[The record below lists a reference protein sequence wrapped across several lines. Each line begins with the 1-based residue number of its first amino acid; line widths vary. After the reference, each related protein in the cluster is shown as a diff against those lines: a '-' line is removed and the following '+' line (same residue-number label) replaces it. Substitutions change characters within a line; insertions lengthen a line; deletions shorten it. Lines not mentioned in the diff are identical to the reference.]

1 MNNGFIKLH
10 RKILDNPIIMKDSEH
25 LALWTYLLLEA
36 THKNLDRL
44 FKGERITLKA
54 GQLITGRTVISK
66 VLNINSSKV
75 QRILDDFERE
85 KQIEQQT
92 SNKNR
97 LISIL
102 KWDEYQSSEQ
112 QVNSTFS
119 QNYFTG
125 FEKHPKNEQQ
135 LNNWEQDISMGIED
149 CTNKSEQQLNNKRT
163 TTEQQANTLQEYKE
177 CKNIKKEKKNNIYTL
192 VQEFENLWS
201 IYPKKQGK
209 TDAEKKYQKYRKEGT
224 TYEEV
229 LQGLENYNSYIKRKG
244 IEQRYIKNG
253 STWFNQKCWNDDYT
267 DTETRDPQ
275 MEILR
280 GVYNGEIKI
289 N

>member
-1 MNNGFIKLH
+1 MNNGFILLH
-10 RKILDNPIIMKDSEH
+10 RKLLTWQWYKDSNTLH
-25 LALWTYLLLEA
+25 LFVDLLLEA
-36 THKNLDRL
+36 NYED
-44 FKGERITLKA
+44 
-54 GQLITGRTVISK
+54 SK
-66 VLNINSSKV
+66 VGFETIKRGQCLTSLKRINENTGLTYQQIRTSLTKLEKSGEINK
-75 QRILDDFERE
+75 QTTNRYSIITINNYDDYQDVN
-85 KQIEQQT
+85 KQTTNKQQT
-92 SNKNR
+92 NNNIKEINKN
-97 LISIL
+97 
-102 KWDEYQSSEQ
+102 K
-112 QVNSTFS
+112 
-119 QNYFTG
+119 
-125 FEKHPKNEQQ
+125 KN
-135 LNNWEQDISMGIED
+135 
-149 CTNKSEQQLNNKRT
+149 
-163 TTEQQANTLQEYKE
+163 
-177 CKNIKKEKKNNIYTL
+177 KKEINNIYTL

-267 DTETRDPQ
+267 DIETKDPQ

>member
-1 MNNGFIKLH
+1 MNNGYIKLH
-10 RKILDNPIIMKDSEH
+10 RKTLDNPVIMKNAEH
-25 LALWTYLLLEA
+25 VAIWIYLLLEA
-36 THKNLDRL
+36 THKKYDVL
-44 FKGERITLKA
+44 FNGKRITLLP
-54 GQLITGRTVISK
+54 GQLITGRNVIAKALK
-66 VLNINSSKV
+66 VNSSNV
-75 QRILDDFERE
+75 QRILNEFEIE
-85 KQIEQQT
+85 QQIEQQT
-92 SNKNR
+92 TNKNR
-97 LISIL
+97 LITIL
-102 KWDEYQSSEQ
+102 KWNEYQ
-112 QVNSTFS
+112 T
-119 QNYFTG
+119 T
-125 FEKHPKNEQQ
+125 
-135 LNNWEQDISMGIED
+135 
-149 CTNKSEQQLNNKRT
+149 EQQLNNKRT

-267 DTETRDPQ
+267 DIKTSDSQ
-275 MEILR
+275 MEILK
-280 GVYNGEIKI
+280 GVYNGTIKI

>member
-10 RKILDNPIIMKDSEH
+10 RKILDNPIIMKDADY
-25 LALWTYLLLEA
+25 LAIWIYLLLEA
-36 THKNLDRL
+36 THKDVDKL
-44 FKGERITLKA
+44 FKGKRKKLEA
-54 GQLITGRTVISK
+54 GQLITGRKKIAKVLHINESK
-66 VLNINSSKV
+66 VRRV
-75 QRILDDFERE
+75 LDDFE
-85 KQIEQQT
+85 KEQQIDQQMT
-92 SNKNR
+92 NQNR

-102 KWDEYQSSEQ
+102 KWNDYQKNDQQMTNERPTDDQ
-112 QVNSTFS
+112 QV
-119 QNYFTG
+119 
-125 FEKHPKNEQQ
+125 
-135 LNNWEQDISMGIED
+135 
-149 CTNKSEQQLNNKRT
+149 T
-163 TTEQQANTLQEYKE
+163 TIQEYKE

-209 TDAEKKYQKYRKEGT
+209 TDAEKKYCKYRKEGT

-267 DTETRDPQ
+267 DIETKDPQ

-280 GVYNGEIKI
+280 GVYNGTIKI